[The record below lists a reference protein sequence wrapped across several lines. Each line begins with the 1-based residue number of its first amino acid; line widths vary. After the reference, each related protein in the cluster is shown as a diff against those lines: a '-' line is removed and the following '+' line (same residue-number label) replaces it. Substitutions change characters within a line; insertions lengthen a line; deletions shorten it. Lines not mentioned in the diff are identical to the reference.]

1 MQGLT
6 FFFRLMGW
14 FSLRHLRKHPVR
26 VLAVVFGIALGAAVF
41 TSVRLAV
48 YASLDSFTRAMNLFV
63 GKADWTVVRPGGR
76 VPDSLVAR
84 LLSRPAVEAASPL
97 LTSYVSSSQK
107 ESDPFLMI
115 GLDPIL
121 DQPLRQWEIDQTS
134 GQVSRIWLNLVADPY
149 TIVMSRPLAREQ
161 GLIPGSKVTLEHVN
175 EIKQFHLAGLLEEK
189 GLSLVDGGYVALADI
204 STMQEFTG
212 WQGWVDRIDLRLKP
226 GANEKDLADI
236 RASLPPGIVLRT
248 ATETRDSGRAMI
260 NAYQLNL
267 SVLSFVSL
275 FVGMFLVY
283 SLVSLNAAS
292 RRRELAILRSL
303 GASSR
308 MIFVL
313 ILSEG
318 FVLGISGWLLAIP
331 VGSVFVK
338 YLLKGVSSTI
348 TNLFVRV
355 HVNAIQLS
363 FREILLSFLVTL
375 TVSVLAAYKPAH
387 EATHIPP
394 REAMTTLN
402 TPRARRRPALRF
414 TLLGLLLIGLTWPVA
429 QLPAPPGFPFN
440 GYAAVLVLVV
450 GFSLLSLPVLQWMGS
465 HLPSFLRRVAGEPG
479 FLAARYLRDVGER
492 ASISVGALITAM
504 ALFVALVIMVHS
516 FRDSVFLWV
525 NQTLAGD
532 FFVRPKMAGF
542 NHYQDPLPQ
551 EVVDGLK
558 RLENAEIFP
567 YRHMDLRYGRFPY
580 EFEAIPFDVLLRH
593 GSFLMIRGNIEALRD
608 RLIQGK
614 GVLVSEVFANQTGLT
629 PGRHYRV
636 TMGQTKL
643 DLPVLGVFRDYRT
656 RGGLVYLDLKR
667 FQDLT
672 GDRQWSGVRLFFK
685 HPPRDPAKADQHLR
699 SEILKCC
706 GQKHPLEMISGSGLR
721 KGILQIFDQTFAV
734 TTVLLLIALVVAG
747 LGITTTLTVLVLERI
762 RQLNTLSAIGADQRQ
777 IRSMIFWEA
786 LLMVMAGESI
796 GLVCGFL
803 MSYLLIFVINLKSF
817 GWTFLFRVDW
827 SSLGLSVPAI
837 LATALLAALPAVGLV
852 TRSSPAL
859 VLKEA

>member
-1 MQGLT
+1 MQRLT
-6 FFFRLMGW
+6 FFLRFMSW
-14 FSLRHLRKHPVR
+14 FSARHLRKHPVR
-26 VLAVVFGIALGAAVF
+26 VLAVMFGIALGAAVF

-48 YASLDSFTRAMNLFV
+48 YASLDSFTRAMDLV
-63 GKADWTVVRPGGR
+63 SGKADWTVVRPGGR
-76 VPDSLVAR
+76 VPDVLVAR
-84 LLSRPAVEAASPL
+84 LLSHPAVEAASPL

-107 ESDPFLMI
+107 ESEPFLMI

-121 DQPLRQWEIDQTS
+121 DQPLRQWEIDPSS
-134 GQVSRIWLNLVADPY
+134 GQVSRIWLDLIATPY
-149 TIVMSRPLAREQ
+149 TIVTSRRLAREQ
-161 GLIPGSKVTLEHVN
+161 GLSPGSKVTLEHVN
-175 EIKQFHLAGLLEEK
+175 QIKQFRLAGLLEEK
-189 GLSLVDGGYVALADI
+189 GLSLVEGGYVALSDI

-212 WQGWVDRIDLRLKP
+212 LQGWVDRIDLRVKP
-226 GANEKDLADI
+226 GANKKDLAEI
-236 RASLPPGIVLRT
+236 RALLPPGIVLR
-248 ATETRDSGRAMI
+248 APTETRDSGRAMI
-260 NAYQLNL
+260 NAYQMNL

-292 RRRELAILRSL
+292 RRHELAILRSL

-308 MIFVL
+308 MIFIM

-318 FVLGISGWLLAIP
+318 FILGISGWLLAIP
-331 VGSVFVK
+331 LGSVFVK
-338 YLLKGVSSTI
+338 YLVKGVSSTI

-355 HVNAIQLS
+355 HVETIQLS
-363 FREILLSFLVTL
+363 FWEILLSFLVTL
-375 TVSVLAAYKPAH
+375 TVSLLAAYKPAH

-402 TPRARRRPALRF
+402 SPRGRRRPARHF
-414 TLLGLLLIGLTWPVA
+414 TLMGLLLIGLTWPVA
-429 QLPAPPGFPFN
+429 KLPGPPGFPFN
-440 GYAAVLVLVV
+440 GYAAVLFLVV

-479 FLAARYLRDVGER
+479 FLAARYVRDVGER

-516 FRDSVFLWV
+516 FRDSVSLWV

-532 FFVRPKMAGF
+532 FFVRPKMAGI
-542 NHYQDPLPQ
+542 NQYQDSLPK
-551 EVVDGLK
+551 EVISALK
-558 RLENAEIFP
+558 RLENVEIFP
-567 YRHMDLRYGRFPY
+567 YRHIELRYGRFPY
-580 EFEAIPFDVLLRH
+580 QFEAIPFDVLLRH
-593 GSFLMIRGNIEALRD
+593 GKFLMISGSMKALRE
-608 RLIQGK
+608 RLIQGQ

-629 PGRHYRV
+629 PGERYRA
-636 TMGQTKL
+636 TFGQATL

-656 RGGLVYLDLKR
+656 QGGLVYFELKR

-672 GDRQWSGVRLFFK
+672 GDRQWSGVRLFFTD
-685 HPPRDPAKADQHLR
+685 HHLDRAEATQQLR
-699 SEILKCC
+699 SEILKRC
-706 GQKHPLEMISGSGLR
+706 GQKHSLEMISGSELR

-734 TTVLLLIALVVAG
+734 TTVLLLIALLVAG

-762 RQLNTLSAIGADQRQ
+762 RQLNTLSAIGADRGQ

-803 MSYLLIFVINLKSF
+803 MSYLLIFVVNLESF

-827 SSLGLSVPAI
+827 SSLALSVPAI

-859 VLKEA
+859 VLKET